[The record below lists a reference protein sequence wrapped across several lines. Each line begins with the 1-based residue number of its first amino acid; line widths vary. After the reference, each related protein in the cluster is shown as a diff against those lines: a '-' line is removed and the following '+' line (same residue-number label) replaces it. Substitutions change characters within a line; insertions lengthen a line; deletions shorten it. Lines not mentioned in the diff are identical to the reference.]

1 MDSPAN
7 ISALR
12 WNQVQVSDVK
22 IMRFYIVLL
31 LINGIAPWVLPWSL
45 VSAAVMGLE
54 LLLLP
59 VLFFLPLRIQIAGL
73 LTFSFLGHDYPLILS
88 AFLFLFVFLVK
99 SASGNRIRLNTPAVI
114 LCIIILYA
122 LILFMIN
129 IPIFVSVP
137 GLIFWLMT
145 FGGPVFCYFYF
156 LQFDYSA
163 GDVRKLVDFL
173 IRIIRLQFWVIMIQ
187 AVFNRSLVPGDW
199 AGGTMNDAHDSG
211 LYVSLYLLSLVLPA
225 LLEPGKRIPW
235 FSFSFWSHLLIAFAF
250 TIMTDSKTMNA
261 LLIIALALLFL
272 FMLIIRIFYFYRQI
286 SKGKMVFGLLIVML
300 GVLILPQLAQSYIR
314 VVLKDDS
321 IDLGEMLY
329 SYTLDNNS
337 QFNQKAKLYDRAF
350 VQMQKDDPML
360 WWIGTG
366 PGTFASRASNTL
378 AYDVMYKEDQKIPGF
393 IPAISSP
400 WTRKDMAD
408 LMTKEVA
415 DWVQFVSAFLSFPFS
430 GIVSM
435 KFELG
440 WIGLLLYLASIWIHV
455 VLLIHA
461 GNRHE
466 DTVRN
471 WIWIWAVLW
480 LLFPFMMFFDN
491 YQEQPAIVYPLMI
504 LAAVFLKAKSPSSHV

>member
-1 MDSPAN
+1 MFSPGN
-7 ISALR
+7 TSALR
-12 WNQVQVSDVK
+12 WNQVQVSDVR
-22 IMRFYIVLL
+22 INWFFIALL
-31 LINGIAPWVLPWSL
+31 LTNGIAPLVLPKGL
-45 VSAAVMGLE
+45 VSAGVMGLE
-54 LLLLP
+54 LLLVPIL
-59 VLFFLPLRIQIAGL
+59 LFLPLRIQIAGL

-99 SASGNRIRLNTPAVI
+99 SASGNRMRLNTPAVI

-211 LYVSLYLLSLVLPA
+211 VYVSLYLLSLVLPA

-235 FSFSFWSHLLIAFAF
+235 LSFSFWGHLLVAFAF
-250 TIMTDSKTMNA
+250 TILTDSKTLNA
-261 LLIIALALLFL
+261 LLLIALALLFI
-272 FMLIIRIFYFYRQI
+272 FMLLIRLIYACKHI
-286 SKGKMVFGLLIVML
+286 SKGKMIFGMMMVFL
-300 GVLILPQLAQSYIR
+300 GAWIFPQVAQSYIR
-314 VVLKDDS
+314 VILKDDTVN
-321 IDLGEMLY
+321 LGEMLY
-329 SYTLDNNS
+329 TYMLDPNS
-337 QFNQKAKLYDRAF
+337 QINQKAKLYDRAF
-350 VQMQKDDPML
+350 VQMQKDEPLL

-378 AYDVMYKEDQKIPGF
+378 AYDVMYKEDQKIPEA

-400 WTRKDMAD
+400 WTRKYMAD

-415 DWVQFVSAFLSFPFS
+415 DRVKFVSALLSFPFS

-466 DTVRN
+466 AKVRN
-471 WIWIWAVLW
+471 WIWIWAVFW
-480 LLFPFMMFFDN
+480 LLFPMIIFFDN

-504 LAAVFLKAKSPSSHV
+504 LAAFFLNAKPTANYV

>member
-1 MDSPAN
+1 MLDLEHNVAFRWKGVQ
-7 ISALR
+7 ISDAKVLWVLVALL
-12 WNQVQVSDVK
+12 V
-22 IMRFYIVLL
+22 
-31 LINGIAPWVLPWSL
+31 INGIGPLLLPKSL
-45 VSAAVMGLE
+45 IGAGIMGLE
-54 LLLLP
+54 LLLVPMLLLLP
-59 VLFFLPLRIQIAGL
+59 MRIQISGL
-73 LTFSFLGHDYPLILS
+73 LTFAFLGHDYPLILS
-88 AFLFLFVFLVK
+88 AFLFLTVFIIR
-99 SASGNRIRLNTPAVI
+99 SAGGRRLWLNQPAI
-114 LCIIILYA
+114 LLMLIILYA
-122 LILFMIN
+122 LILFLIN
-129 IPIFVSVP
+129 IPVFVSIP
-137 GLIFWLMT
+137 GLVFWLMT

-156 LQFDYSA
+156 LQFEYR
-163 GDVRKLVDFL
+163 GEDVRKIVDYLV
-173 IRIIRLQFWVIMIQ
+173 RIIRLQFWVIFIQ
-187 AVFNRSLVPGDW
+187 ALFDRSWVPGDW

-211 LYVSLYLLSLVLPA
+211 VYVSLYLLSLVLPA
-225 LLEPGKRIPW
+225 LLEPKKRIPW
-235 FSFSFWSHLLIAFAF
+235 FSFQFWGHLLIAFAF
-250 TIMTDSKTMNA
+250 TIITDSKTLNA
-261 LLIIALALLFL
+261 LLLIALALLFL
-272 FMLIIRIFYFYRQI
+272 FMFCMRMIYAIRNI
-286 SKGKMVFGLLIVML
+286 SKSKMVFGLIMVIA
-300 GVLILPQLAQSYIR
+300 GAWIIPQLAQSYIR
-314 VVLKDDS
+314 IVLQDEKAN
-321 IDLGEMLY
+321 LGEMLY
-329 SYTLDNNS
+329 SYMLDPNS

-350 VQMQKDDPML
+350 VQMRKDEPLL

-378 AYDVMYKEDQKIPGF
+378 AYDVMYKEDQKIPEF

-400 WTRKDMAD
+400 WTRRYMAD

-415 DWVQFVSAFLSFPFS
+415 DRVKFVSALLSFPFS

-440 WIGLLLYLASIWIHV
+440 WLGLVLYLACILIQV